1 MAGRAR
7 LKTLSDLRRH
17 MAALIN
23 KTEAGEVDASTLSKL
38 SYAVNI
44 LSGIIQSSDIEDRL
58 KQLEKQIEG
67 KR

>member
-17 MAALIN
+17 MASLIN

-44 LSGIIQSSDIEDRL
+44 LSGIIQSSDIEERIKRL
-58 KQLEKQIEG
+58 EQEVSNK
-67 KR
+67 

>member
-23 KTEAGEVDASTLSKL
+23 KTEAGEMDASTLSKL

-44 LSGIIQSSDIEDRL
+44 LAGIIQNSDIERRIS
-58 KQLEKQIEG
+58 QLEEQVKD
-67 KR
+67 K